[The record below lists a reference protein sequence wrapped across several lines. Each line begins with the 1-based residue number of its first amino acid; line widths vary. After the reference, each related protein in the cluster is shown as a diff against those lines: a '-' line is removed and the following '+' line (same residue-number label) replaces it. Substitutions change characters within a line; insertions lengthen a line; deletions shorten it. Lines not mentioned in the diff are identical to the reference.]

1 LHPIVSISDK
11 DVTRVAELARLKIT
25 DDQIANYR
33 TGLSEILGLVKQMD
47 ECDTEGVAPMAHP
60 QDIALRLRED
70 AVTEQDEREALQASA
85 PRVEDGLYLVPRV
98 ID

>member
-1 LHPIVSISDK
+1 MSISDK
-11 DVTRVAELARLKIT
+11 DVTRVAELARLKIA

-33 TGLSEILGLVKQMD
+33 TSLSEILGLVKQMD
-47 ECDTEGVAPMAHP
+47 ECDTEGVPPMAHP

-70 AVTEQDEREALQASA
+70 AVTEQDEREVLQASA
-85 PRVEDGLYLVPRV
+85 PRVEGGLDLVPRV

>member
-1 LHPIVSISDK
+1 MSISDK
-11 DVTRVAELARLKIT
+11 DVTRVAELARLKIA

-33 TGLSEILGLVKQMD
+33 TGLSEILGLVKQMV
-47 ECDTEGVAPMAHP
+47 ECDTEGVSPMAHP

>member
-1 LHPIVSISDK
+1 MSISDK
-11 DVTRVAELARLKIT
+11 DVTRVAKLARLKIA

-47 ECDTEGVAPMAHP
+47 ECDTEGVSPMAHP

-85 PRVEDGLYLVPRV
+85 PRVEGGLYLVPRV

>member
-1 LHPIVSISDK
+1 MSISDK
-11 DVTRVAELARLKIT
+11 DVTRVAELARLKIA
-25 DDQIANYR
+25 DDQVANYR

-47 ECDTEGVAPMAHP
+47 ECDTEGVAPMAPP

>member
-1 LHPIVSISDK
+1 VSISDK
-11 DVTRVAELARLKIT
+11 DVTRVAELARLKIA
-25 DDQIANYR
+25 DHQIANYR

-47 ECDTEGVAPMAHP
+47 ECDTEGVSPMAHP

-70 AVTEQDEREALQASA
+70 AVTERDEREVLQASA
-85 PRVEDGLYLVPRV
+85 PRVEGGLYLVPRV